1 MTDDKRLQRRI
12 DKQREEESRW
22 LQKVLF
28 SLSKAREAREKLTE
42 LSGEALNPLITLDNG
57 SQIELDKLESIIEG
71 RVDDLM
77 DGLGRGVYGRR
88 KG

>member
-12 DKQREEESRW
+12 DKQRESESRW

-28 SLSKAREAREKLTE
+28 SLSKAREAREKLSE
-42 LSGEALNPLITLDNG
+42 LSGEELNPLITLDDG
-57 SQIELDKLESIIEG
+57 TQVELDKLERIIEG

-77 DGLGRGVYGRR
+77 DSLGRGVYGRR
-88 KG
+88 SS